1 MRNKR
6 RHLVDVG
13 STEPLRLL
21 VHVVAADTLKNGSN
35 LQRFESLPLLKKGT
49 LENSAL
55 HTSSQS
61 KKIMRPAPDQR
72 VRSP

>member
-49 LENSAL
+49 LE
-55 HTSSQS
+55 
-61 KKIMRPAPDQR
+61 KQR
-72 VRSP
+72 VTHVKSKQEDHEAST